1 MKGSLITEI
10 TKEEVKLNRM
20 EKYGVTTTIYYYK
33 KTIPIHLLNY
43 NK

>member
-20 EKYGVTTTIYYYK
+20 EKYDVTTTIYYYK
-33 KTIPIHLLNY
+33 KKQYLFWVS
-43 NK
+43 